1 MLAPGFDR
9 YIKSNKPNEHEAA
22 YDAYMT
28 GVIYLA
34 FMMYINEQADKQNNK
49 ENGEQTNEQNGE
61 QINIQNGVENG
72 IENGEENK
80 EQNGEVNG
88 EQNEGDNN
96 KEKGI
101 TLLGKRKR
109 NLIESDDVEYTIET
123 NEEGETTE
131 NSEDEEEKE
140 EGEIESTKVIDE
152 PSRALF
158 FNKLVIPYYGRIF
171 LMRSDTPYI
180 NLKGEEEVNVESRKK
195 LRTD

>member
-1 MLAPGFDR
+1 MQAPYVVLAPGFDR

-34 FMMYINEQADKQNNK
+34 FMMYINEQSDKQNNK
-49 ENGEQTNEQNGE
+49 ENGEQTNEQNG
-61 QINIQNGVENG
+61 VENG
-72 IENGEENK
+72 VENGEENK
-80 EQNGEVNG
+80 EQNDEVNG
-88 EQNEGDNN
+88 EQNEEDNN

-109 NLIESDDVEYTIET
+109 DCIESDDVEDIIEI

-158 FNKLVIPYYGRIF
+158 FNKSVIPYYGRIF

-180 NLKGEEEVNVESRKK
+180 NLKGEEEVNVVLLLLSG
-195 LRTD
+195 